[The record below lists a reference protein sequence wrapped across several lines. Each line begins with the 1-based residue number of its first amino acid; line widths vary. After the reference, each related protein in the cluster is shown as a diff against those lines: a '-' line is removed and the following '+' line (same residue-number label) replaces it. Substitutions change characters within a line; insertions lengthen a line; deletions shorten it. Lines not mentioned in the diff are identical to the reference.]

1 MKPQK
6 VRQEESQDEYVA
18 PLATLPKVKVSLTH
32 AAALLPSADLACSGA
47 FCVLLGNGLRG
58 RLAAREW
65 PAAAIQ
71 LLGHHE
77 WTKWLGQSAGGALQT
92 CLPDAALVDDPC

>member
-32 AAALLPSADLACSGA
+32 AGALLPSADLACSGA
-47 FCVLLGNGLRG
+47 ASYDGVTIRLILLDFWR
-58 RLAAREW
+58 
-65 PAAAIQ
+65 
-71 LLGHHE
+71 H
-77 WTKWLGQSAGGALQT
+77 
-92 CLPDAALVDDPC
+92 